1 MQKTGSRRRSQGQ
14 QGSLRGEKAGVARG
28 ARRDAARVGAAS
40 VDAARDVMRRSA
52 HKFHGNADEVLERL
66 LAFASSTVAEQLAE
80 QTDAGARRTD
90 GAVALAF
97 ALAFALAHC
106 LCVERRV
113 IDPTLRAELLTH
125 AAITQSIVLKRK
137 ATS

>member
-1 MQKTGSRRRSQGQ
+1 MQNTGSRRRSQGQ

-28 ARRDAARVGAAS
+28 ARRDAARVGVAS
-40 VDAARDVMRRSA
+40 VDAARDVMRRGA
-52 HKFHGNADEVLERL
+52 HKFHGYADEVLERL

-97 ALAFALAHC
+97 ALAHC

-113 IDPTLRAELLTH
+113 IDQTLSAGLPTH

-137 ATS
+137 ATRQS

>member
-28 ARRDAARVGAAS
+28 ERAARCVGAAS
-40 VDAARDVMRRSA
+40 VDAARDVMRRGA
-52 HKFHGNADEVLERL
+52 HKFHGYADEVLERL

-97 ALAFALAHC
+97 ALAHC

-113 IDPTLRAELLTH
+113 IDQTLSAGLPTH

-137 ATS
+137 ATSQS

>member
-1 MQKTGSRRRSQGQ
+1 
-14 QGSLRGEKAGVARG
+14 
-28 ARRDAARVGAAS
+28 
-40 VDAARDVMRRSA
+40 MRRGA
-52 HKFHGNADEVLERL
+52 HKFHGYADEVLERL

-90 GAVALAF
+90 GAL

-113 IDPTLRAELLTH
+113 IDPTLSAELLTH
-125 AAITQSIVLKRK
+125 AAITLSCRYNAELPAVYCVETKGNKPKVNALRGK
-137 ATS
+137 AAFDPVNPLVR